1 MKKVSHTNSSGK
13 YRNNEGYNKHFD
25 FISSFQH
32 SEWMVN
38 FANSR
43 KPIIFIIHVISLYC
57 TPNGKKSIKR
67 S

>member
-32 SEWMVN
+32 SE
-38 FANSR
+38 
-43 KPIIFIIHVISLYC
+43 
-57 TPNGKKSIKR
+57 
-67 S
+67 